1 MRESEKG
8 LGSKTR
14 QDRNGE
20 SNDSPEIPDRVKT
33 SDVPGLPS
41 GASCRS
47 DKGLTLTYS
56 ACEFT
61 TSAHASAVNS
71 QAEQT
76 SLGSTVIMFN
86 I

>member
-1 MRESEKG
+1 MRESARG
-8 LGSKTR
+8 LGSKTG
-14 QDRNGE
+14 QDKNGE

-41 GASCRS
+41 GTSCRS

-61 TSAHASAVNS
+61 TSAHASTVNS
-71 QAEQT
+71 QVEQP
-76 SLGSTVIMFN
+76 SLGSTVIMSN